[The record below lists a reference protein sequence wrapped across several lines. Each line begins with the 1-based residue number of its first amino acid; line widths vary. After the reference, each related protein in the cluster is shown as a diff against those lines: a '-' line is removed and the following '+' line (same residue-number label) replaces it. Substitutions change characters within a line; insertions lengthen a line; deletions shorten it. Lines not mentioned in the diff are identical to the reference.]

1 MMKTQHWSAS
11 EYTRHAHFVSAM
23 ASEVLSL
30 LDPQQGEEVLDLGCG
45 DGELGTYIQ
54 DQGCSVIGIDAS
66 SSMVAAAKARGL
78 TALQVDG
85 HNMAFENQ
93 FDAVFSNAALHWL
106 LQPESV
112 IGGVHRALKTKGRFV
127 AEMGGAGNIA
137 ALLSAMLAV
146 FKANPDFGVFQNP
159 WYFPSAEEYQA
170 LLKKAGFHVEK
181 IELVSR
187 PTPLASGLDKWLE
200 IFADSIASQ
209 LSDEQK
215 RLFFNGVK
223 IKLKPALYSQ
233 QKGWV
238 ADYVRLR
245 FKAIKL

>member
-1 MMKTQHWSAS
+1 MKTQQWSAS
-11 EYTRHAHFVSAM
+11 KYTRHAHFVSAM
-23 ASEVLSL
+23 ATEVLSL

-45 DGELGTYIQ
+45 EGELGTYIQ
-54 DQGCSVIGIDAS
+54 GQGCTVVGIDAS

-112 IGGVHRALKTKGRFV
+112 IAGVRRALKTKGRFV

-137 ALLSAMLAV
+137 ALLSAMMDV
-146 FKANPDFGVFQNP
+146 FKANPDFGGFQNP
-159 WYFPSAEEYQA
+159 WYFPSVEEYQS
-170 LLKKAGFHVEK
+170 LLEKAGFHVES
-181 IELVSR
+181 IELASR
-187 PTPLASGLDKWLE
+187 PTPLTSGLDKWLE
-200 IFADSIASQ
+200 IFADSIVSH
-209 LSDEQK
+209 LSDDQK
-215 RLFFNGVK
+215 RCFFNAVK
-223 IKLKPALYSQ
+223 IKVKPALYSEQ
-233 QKGWV
+233 EGWV